1 MRSHDDVRESHLARC
16 YHGVI
21 VSVRSR
27 SGTVSISLRIGEK
40 AVRNGWGAMRW
51 GEVGRNA
58 RVVVFCVEDGASDS
72 LAL

>member
-1 MRSHDDVRESHLARC
+1 
-16 YHGVI
+16 
-21 VSVRSR
+21 
-27 SGTVSISLRIGEK
+27 
-40 AVRNGWGAMRW
+40 MRW